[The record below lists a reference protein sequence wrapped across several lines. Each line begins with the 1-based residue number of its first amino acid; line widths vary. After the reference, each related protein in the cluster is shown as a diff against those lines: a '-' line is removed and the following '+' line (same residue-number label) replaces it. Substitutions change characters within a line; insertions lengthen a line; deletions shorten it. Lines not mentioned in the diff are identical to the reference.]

1 MAQINLTLNQEEI
14 LELLTNDREGAFKLL
29 LQDSLNSILKA
40 ESSSQLGAEKYERSE
55 ERIDSRNGSRTRK
68 LNTRIGTLEL
78 KIPRHRNVP
87 FRTLVF
93 DNYSR
98 SEAALVA
105 SMAEMVVNG
114 VSTRKVAKVMETLC
128 GTSFSKSSVSEVCK
142 ELDEQVEKFRKR
154 PLDSFYPFLEVDATY
169 FKVRENS
176 RIISKAFMVALATND
191 GGKREI
197 IGFSLYDN
205 ESKETWRDFLQSLK
219 DRGLSEV
226 KMITSDAHEGI
237 LYAISRVFPEAPW
250 QRCQAHFSRNI
261 LDKTPKRYKKALGAS
276 LLDMYHAEDLE
287 TAMKIRDEIIEEYRE
302 VAPDA
307 MELLEKGFE
316 SVMTV
321 MALPESYR
329 RFHRTSNHI
338 ERLNRELKR
347 RSNVIGVFLSKDSV
361 LRIMGTVLMEQH
373 DIYAV
378 NPKFTYRRSDTEQLT
393 ECYPKLR
400 KIAHEQQKLM
410 AA

>member
-1 MAQINLTLNQEEI
+1 M
-14 LELLTNDREGAFKLL
+14 
-29 LQDSLNSILKA
+29 
-40 ESSSQLGAEKYERSE
+40 
-55 ERIDSRNGSRTRK
+55 
-68 LNTRIGTLEL
+68 
-78 KIPRHRNVP
+78 
-87 FRTLVF
+87 
-93 DNYSR
+93 
-98 SEAALVA
+98 A

-261 LDKTPKRYKKALGAS
+261 LDKTPKRYRKALGAS

-378 NPKFTYRRSDTEQLT
+378 NPKFTYRRSDTEQLQAKKD
-393 ECYPKLR
+393 CS
-400 KIAHEQQKLM
+400 
-410 AA
+410 